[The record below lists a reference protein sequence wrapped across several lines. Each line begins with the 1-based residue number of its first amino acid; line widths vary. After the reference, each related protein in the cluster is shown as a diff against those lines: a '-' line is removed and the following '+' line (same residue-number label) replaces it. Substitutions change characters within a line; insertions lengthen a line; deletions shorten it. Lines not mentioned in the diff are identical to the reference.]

1 MNIKQLL
8 VDKTKAAF
16 VKVGLPD
23 STNTGVT
30 QSTKV
35 EFGDYQI
42 NGAMAAAKL
51 LKTNPRALA
60 EQLLGA
66 LDLTDIASKVEIAGP
81 GFINVTLK
89 PEFIAA
95 QLTQAAASPRLGVS
109 ENTAPQT
116 VVVDYSAP
124 NLAKEMH

>member
-8 VDKTKAAF
+8 SDKTQAAMIA
-16 VKVGLPD
+16 VGLPAD
-23 STNTGVT
+23 TNTAVT

-60 EQLLGA
+60 QQLVEQL
-66 LDLTDIASKVEIAGP
+66 DLADIAEKVEIAGP
-81 GFINVTLK
+81 GFINVTL
-89 PEFIAA
+89 
-95 QLTQAAASPRLGVS
+95 
-109 ENTAPQT
+109 N
-116 VVVDYSAP
+116 
-124 NLAKEMH
+124 